1 MRKTNAAHINWIIA
15 ATSFGF
21 VVSQLDVT
29 IVNVALPSMGEN
41 LHASVSGLQ
50 WVVDAYALLFASLL
64 LSAGALG
71 DQLGAKRVYI
81 VGFVLFAAASLG
93 CGLAP
98 NVAVL
103 IGSRAVQGI
112 GASMLVPPSL
122 ALLTHACGDDAKLRA
137 RAVGLWT
144 AAGGVSIAAGPVAGG
159 FLIGWF
165 GWRSIFLV
173 SLPLVAI
180 GVALTWRYVAETR
193 NDSGGYLD
201 LPGQA
206 LGILAL
212 IGLTGGIIEAGP
224 RSIGDVPVLAGL
236 GGGLLAFILFLI
248 VEARRRNPMLPLS
261 FFKNRTFSATVAV
274 GTVVNLSYYGTIFVL
289 SLYLQQARGYGV
301 VAAGLAFLPLTAT
314 FILSNV
320 LAGHLVGHHGPRLPM
335 AGGFLLAACGYL
347 LLRLLDGRTP
357 FWLMIPG
364 FLLIPLGMGTGVPAM
379 TTACLGSVERK
390 FSGTAS
396 SVLNTARQAGGA
408 IGVADFGALVGRNHE
423 VIIPGLHTAVSISA
437 GLLVLAAAMSLLGIG
452 PPESEYLTSAFRRA
466 GRGRCGGHRPSW

>member
-1 MRKTNAAHINWIIA
+1 MTKTNDAHINWIIA

-29 IVNVALPSMGEN
+29 IVNVALPSMAEN

-81 VGFVLFAAASLG
+81 VGFGLFAAASLG

-98 NVAVL
+98 DAAVL
-103 IGSRAVQGI
+103 IGARAVQGI

-144 AAGGVSIAAGPVAGG
+144 AAGGVSIASGPVAGG

-173 SLPLVAI
+173 NLPLVAI
-180 GVALTWRYVAETR
+180 GIALTWRYVAETR
-193 NDSGGYLD
+193 NDGGRHLD
-201 LPGQA
+201 LPGQG

-212 IGLTGGIIEAGP
+212 IGLTGSIIEAGP
-224 RSIGDVPVLAGL
+224 RGVADPAVLAAFAVGL
-236 GGGLLAFILFLI
+236 AAFAAFLA
-248 VEARRRNPMLPLS
+248 VEAGRRNPMLPLS
-261 FFKNRTFSATVAV
+261 FFKRRTFSATVAV

-301 VAAGLAFLPLTAT
+301 MAAGFAFLPLTAT

-320 LAGHLVGHHGPRLPM
+320 VAGHLVGHYGSRLPM
-335 AGGFLLAACGYL
+335 TAGFVLAACGYVL
-347 LLRLLDGRTP
+347 LLLLDGQTP
-357 FWLMIPG
+357 FWLMVPG

-379 TTACLGSVERK
+379 TAACLGSVERK

-396 SVLNTARQAGGA
+396 GVLNTARQAGGA
-408 IGVADFGALVGRNHE
+408 IGVAGFGALVGRNHE
-423 VIIPGLHTAVSISA
+423 TIVPGLHAAVSISA
-437 GLLVLAAAMSLLGIG
+437 GLLVLAALMSLIGIRVK
-452 PPESEYLTSAFRRA
+452 S
-466 GRGRCGGHRPSW
+466 

>member
-1 MRKTNAAHINWIIA
+1 
-15 ATSFGF
+15 
-21 VVSQLDVT
+21 
-29 IVNVALPSMGEN
+29 
-41 LHASVSGLQ
+41 
-50 WVVDAYALLFASLL
+50 VDAYALLFASLL

-71 DQLGAKRVYI
+71 DQLGAKRVYLL
-81 VGFVLFAAASLG
+81 GFVLFGVASRG

-98 NVAVL
+98 DATVL
-103 IGSRAVQGI
+103 IVARGVQGL

-122 ALLTHACGDDAKLRA
+122 ALLAHACGDDAKLRA

-173 SLPLVAI
+173 NLPLVAI
-180 GVALTWRYVAETR
+180 GIALTWRYVAETR
-193 NDSGGYLD
+193 NGGRHLD
-201 LPGQA
+201 LPGQG

-212 IGLTGGIIEAGP
+212 IGLTGSIIEAGQ
-224 RSIGDVPVLAGL
+224 RGVADTAVLA
-236 GGGLLAFILFLI
+236 AFAAGFAAFAAFLI
-248 VEARRRNPMLPLS
+248 VEARRRNPMLPLP
-261 FFKNRTFSATVAV
+261 FFRKRTFSATVAV

-289 SLYLQQARGYGV
+289 SLYLQQACGYGV

-320 LAGHLVGHHGPRLPM
+320 VAGHLVGLHGSRLPM

-347 LLRLLDGRTP
+347 LLLPLDGRSP
-357 FWLMIPG
+357 FWLMVPG

-379 TTACLGSVERK
+379 TAACLGSVERK

-396 SVLNTARQAGGA
+396 GVLNTARQAGGA
-408 IGVADFGALVGRNHE
+408 IGVAAFGALIGRNHE
-423 VIIPGLHTAVSISA
+423 SIVPGLHTAVSISA
-437 GLLVLAAAMSLLGIG
+437 GLLVLAALMSLLGIR
-452 PPESEYLTSAFRRA
+452 SQK
-466 GRGRCGGHRPSW
+466 